1 MSKRRLNIHKMRL
14 DEAQTVSEG
23 FLRTGD
29 EVVSTI
35 YNFLAVRGCVFIG
48 KNWSQY
54 MH

>member
-14 DEAQTVSEG
+14 DEAQTVSER
-23 FLRTGD
+23 FLRTSD

-35 YNFLAVRGCVFIG
+35 YNFLAVGGCAFVE